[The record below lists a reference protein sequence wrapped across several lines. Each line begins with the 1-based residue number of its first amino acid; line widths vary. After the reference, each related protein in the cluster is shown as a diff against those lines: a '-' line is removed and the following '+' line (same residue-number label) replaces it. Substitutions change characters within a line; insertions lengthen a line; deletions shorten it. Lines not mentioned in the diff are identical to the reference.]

1 MSSPLRVGELS
12 YGGDT
17 TSSASVS
24 AGDTSSAAE
33 IVSMYGGEGTSS
45 GEIRRV
51 LARELHDR
59 VAQTL
64 TGMLIELENF
74 KIEQSG
80 RQSVLR
86 EVAQLQESTRDV
98 LNNLRHVLY
107 DLRGQPGT
115 DNGFEDRVRALLARF
130 QENTQIETILSV
142 DPSWPSNLRFPAAL
156 NLYRIIEEA
165 LANVRLHSG
174 ARSVEIALG
183 PAFDGQVAVE
193 VSDDGCRPD
202 AVAGHRQPGL
212 GTIGMR
218 ERALILGGRLE
229 VESRVG
235 GGTTVRVVLRATD
248 LSIATEQLMTRAVLA
263 DPLVAVVA

>member
-1 MSSPLRVGELS
+1 VSSPLPVGELT

-17 TSSASVS
+17 TSSAPAS

-59 VAQTL
+59 VARTL

-74 KIEQSG
+74 KIKQSG

-130 QENTQIETILSV
+130 QENTQIEAILSV
-142 DPSWPSNLRFPAAL
+142 DPSWPSKLRSPAAL

-174 ARSVEIALG
+174 AHSVEIALG

-193 VSDDGCRPD
+193 VSDNGCGPE

-212 GTIGMR
+212 GIIGMR

-229 VESRVG
+229 VDSTVG
-235 GGTTVRVVLRATD
+235 GGTTVRVILRATD
-248 LSIATEQLMTRAVLA
+248 LSIATEQLMARAVLA
-263 DPLVAVVA
+263 DPLAAVVA